1 MSRSDVSPSGWW
13 SEGWRLIAV
22 YVRRVFPHPAG
33 RRVVIV
39 GAVGALVGVVGGVLL
54 SGLFA
59 RSGSSDSSVVQSVA
73 TVVTLGVFFGALA
86 ITCAASIRLIGAM
99 ERDTRPRA
107 LERAE
112 ERQVRMLVVHPERGQ
127 DAEARLIYVARDRL
141 RMSQRTAPSGLIAV
155 ALGGVLYTSYN
166 AMLLVQDDASMYV
179 LRLVAGAV
187 LIVVGGASLFLGFRS
202 LGRSTARI
210 AALEALLRERSSAPS
225 ASEAPST
232 TAEGESGQ

>member
-13 SEGWRLIAV
+13 GEGWRLIADF
-22 YVRRVFPHPAG
+22 VRRVFPHPAG

-39 GAVGALVGVVGGVLL
+39 GAVGALVGVVGGLLL

-59 RSGSSDSSVVQSVA
+59 RIGSPDSSVVQSVA
-73 TVVTLGVFFGALA
+73 TVVTLGVFLGAVA

-127 DAEARLIYVARDRL
+127 DAGAGLIDVARDRL

-155 ALGGVLYTSYN
+155 ALGLILYTSYN
-166 AMLLVQDDASMYV
+166 LMLLVQDDASMYD

-187 LIVVGGASLFLGFRS
+187 LIVVGSASLFLGFRS
-202 LGRSTARI
+202 LGRSMARI
-210 AALEALLRERSSAPS
+210 AALEALLRERSSSPS

-232 TAEGESGQ
+232 TAEGESRP

>member
-1 MSRSDVSPSGWW
+1 
-13 SEGWRLIAV
+13 
-22 YVRRVFPHPAG
+22 
-33 RRVVIV
+33 VIV
-39 GAVGALVGVVGGVLL
+39 GAVGSLVGVVGGLLL

-59 RSGSSDSSVVQSVA
+59 RIGSSGASVVQTVA

-127 DAEARLIYVARDRL
+127 ETETRLIEVVRDRL
-141 RMSQRTAPSGLIAV
+141 RISQRTAPSGLIAV
-155 ALGGVLYTSYN
+155 ALGGVLYTTYN
-166 AMLLVQDDASMYV
+166 VMLLVQDDASMYD

-187 LIVVGGASLFLGFRS
+187 LIVVGGTSLFLGLRS

-210 AALEALLRERSSAPS
+210 NALEALLLERSSAPS
-225 ASEAPST
+225 ASEVSPT
-232 TAEGESGQ
+232 TADGESRP

>member
-1 MSRSDVSPSGWW
+1 MSRSDVPPSGWW
-13 SEGWRLIAV
+13 GEGWRLIAV

-59 RSGSSDSSVVQSVA
+59 RIGSSDSSA
-73 TVVTLGVFFGALA
+73 TVVTLGVFFGALG

-127 DAEARLIYVARDRL
+127 DAEAGLIDVARDRL
-141 RMSQRTAPSGLIAV
+141 CMSQRTAPSGLIAV
-155 ALGGVLYTSYN
+155 ALGLILYTSYN
-166 AMLLVQDDASMYV
+166 VMLLVQDDASMYN

-202 LGRSTARI
+202 LGRSTALI
-210 AALEALLRERSSAPS
+210 AALEALMLERSSAPS
-225 ASEAPST
+225 ASEASST
-232 TAEGESGQ
+232 TAEGESRP

>member
-13 SEGWRLIAV
+13 GEGWRLIAD
-22 YVRRVFPHPAG
+22 YVRRVFPHPSG

-39 GAVGALVGVVGGVLL
+39 GAVGALVGVVGGLLL

-59 RSGSSDSSVVQSVA
+59 RIGSSEASAVQSVA

-86 ITCAASIRLIGAM
+86 ITCAASIRLVGAM

-141 RMSQRTAPSGLIAV
+141 RMSQRIAPSGLIAV

-166 AMLLVQDDASMYV
+166 VMLLVQDDASMHD

-210 AALEALLRERSSAPS
+210 AALEGLLRERSSAPS

-232 TAEGESGQ
+232 TAEGESRP

>member
-1 MSRSDVSPSGWW
+1 MPRSDVSPSGWW
-13 SEGWRLIAV
+13 NEGWRLIAD

-39 GAVGALVGVVGGVLL
+39 GAVGALVGVVGGLLL

-59 RSGSSDSSVVQSVA
+59 RIGVYEASVVQSVA
-73 TVVTLGVFFGALA
+73 MVVTLGVFFGALA

-112 ERQVRMLVVHPERGQ
+112 EGQVRMLVVLPERGQ
-127 DAEARLIYVARDRL
+127 DAEARLIDVARDRL
-141 RMSQRTAPSGLIAV
+141 RVSQRTAPSGLIAV

-166 AMLLVQDDASMYV
+166 AMLLVQDDASMHD

-225 ASEAPST
+225 ASRAPST
-232 TAEGESGQ
+232 TAEGESRP

>member
-1 MSRSDVSPSGWW
+1 LER
-13 SEGWRLIAV
+13 
-22 YVRRVFPHPAG
+22 
-33 RRVVIV
+33 
-39 GAVGALVGVVGGVLL
+39 
-54 SGLFA
+54 
-59 RSGSSDSSVVQSVA
+59 SVVQSVA
-73 TVVTLGVFFGALA
+73 AVVTLGVFFGALA

-127 DAEARLIYVARDRL
+127 DAEAGLIDVARDRL

-155 ALGGVLYTSYN
+155 ALGLILYTSYN
-166 AMLLVQDDASMYV
+166 VMLLVQDDASMYNF
-179 LRLVAGAV
+179 RLVAGAV

-210 AALEALLRERSSAPS
+210 AALEALVHERSASPS

-232 TAEGESGQ
+232 TAEGESRQ

>member
-1 MSRSDVSPSGWW
+1 M
-13 SEGWRLIAV
+13 
-22 YVRRVFPHPAG
+22 
-33 RRVVIV
+33 IV
-39 GAVGALVGVVGGVLL
+39 GAVGALVGVVGGLLL
-54 SGLFA
+54 SVLFA
-59 RSGSSDSSVVQSVA
+59 RIGSPDSSVVQSVA

-127 DAEARLIYVARDRL
+127 ETETRLIEVARDRL
-141 RMSQRTAPSGLIAV
+141 RISQRTAPSGLIAV
-155 ALGGVLYTSYN
+155 ALGGVLYTTYN
-166 AMLLVQDDASMYV
+166 VMLLVQDDASMYE

-202 LGRSTARI
+202 LGRSTAHI
-210 AALEALLRERSSAPS
+210 AALEALLLERSSAPS
-225 ASEAPST
+225 ASEASSTTTTTT
-232 TAEGESGQ
+232 TAEGESRP

>member
-39 GAVGALVGVVGGVLL
+39 GAVGALVGVVGGLLL
-54 SGLFA
+54 SVLFA
-59 RSGSSDSSVVQSVA
+59 RIGSPDSSVVQSVA

-86 ITCAASIRLIGAM
+86 ITCAAFIRLIGAM

-127 DAEARLIYVARDRL
+127 ETETRLIDVARDRL
-141 RMSQRTAPSGLIAV
+141 RISQRTAPSGLIAV
-155 ALGGVLYTSYN
+155 ALGGVLYTTYN
-166 AMLLVQDDASMYV
+166 VMLLVHDDPSMYD

-210 AALEALLRERSSAPS
+210 IALEALLLERSSALS
-225 ASEAPST
+225 ASEASST
-232 TAEGESGQ
+232 TAEGEPRP

>member
-1 MSRSDVSPSGWW
+1 MSRSDVPPSGWW
-13 SEGWRLIAV
+13 NEGWRLIAD
-22 YVRRVFPHPAG
+22 YVRRVFAHPAG
-33 RRVVIV
+33 RRIVIV
-39 GAVGALVGVVGGVLL
+39 GAVGALVGVAGGVLL

-59 RSGSSDSSVVQSVA
+59 RIGTSDSSVVQSIA
-73 TVVTLGVFFGALA
+73 TVVTLAVFFGALA

-127 DAEARLIYVARDRL
+127 DAEAGLLNVARDRL

-155 ALGGVLYTSYN
+155 SLGLILYTSYN
-166 AMLLVQDDASMYV
+166 VMLLVQDDASMYN
-179 LRLVAGAV
+179 LRLAAGAV

-202 LGRSTARI
+202 LGRSTALI
-210 AALEALLRERSSAPS
+210 AALEALMLERSSAPS
-225 ASEAPST
+225 ASEASST
-232 TAEGESGQ
+232 TAEGESRQ

>member
-1 MSRSDVSPSGWW
+1 MSPSDVSPSGWW
-13 SEGWRLIAV
+13 GEGWRLIAI

-39 GAVGALVGVVGGVLL
+39 GAVGALVGVVGGLLL
-54 SGLFA
+54 SVLFA
-59 RSGSSDSSVVQSVA
+59 RIGSPDSSVVQSVA

-86 ITCAASIRLIGAM
+86 TVCAASIRLIGAM

-127 DAEARLIYVARDRL
+127 ETETRLIDVARDRL
-141 RMSQRTAPSGLIAV
+141 RISQRTAPSGLIAV
-155 ALGGVLYTSYN
+155 ALGVVLYATYN
-166 AMLLVQDDASMYV
+166 VMLLVQDDASMND

-202 LGRSTARI
+202 LGRSSARI
-210 AALEALLRERSSAPS
+210 AALEALLLERSSAPS
-225 ASEAPST
+225 ASEASST
-232 TAEGESGQ
+232 TAEGESRQ

>member
-1 MSRSDVSPSGWW
+1 MSRSDVSTSGWW
-13 SEGWRLIAV
+13 NEGWRLIAV

-39 GAVGALVGVVGGVLL
+39 GAVGALVGVVGGLLL
-54 SGLFA
+54 SVLFA
-59 RSGSSDSSVVQSVA
+59 RIGSPDSSVVQSVA

-86 ITCAASIRLIGAM
+86 ITCAAFIRLIGAM

-112 ERQVRMLVVHPERGQ
+112 ERQVRMLVVHPEQGQ
-127 DAEARLIYVARDRL
+127 ETETRLIDVARDRL
-141 RMSQRTAPSGLIAV
+141 RISQRTAPSGLIAV
-155 ALGGVLYTSYN
+155 ALGGVLYTTYN
-166 AMLLVQDDASMYV
+166 VMLLVQDDASMYD

-202 LGRSTARI
+202 LGRSSARI

-225 ASEAPST
+225 ASEASST
-232 TAEGESGQ
+232 TAEGESRP

>member
-13 SEGWRLIAV
+13 SEGWRLIAD

-39 GAVGALVGVVGGVLL
+39 GAVGALIGVVGGLLL

-59 RSGSSDSSVVQSVA
+59 RIGSSGASVVQSVA

-99 ERDTRPRA
+99 ERDARPRA

-112 ERQVRMLVVHPERGQ
+112 ERQVRMLMVHPERGQ
-127 DAEARLIYVARDRL
+127 AAEARLIDVARDRL
-141 RMSQRTAPSGLIAV
+141 RISQRTAPSGLIAV
-155 ALGGVLYTSYN
+155 ALGGVLYTTYN
-166 AMLLVQDDASMYV
+166 VMLLVQDDASTYG
-179 LRLVAGAV
+179 LRLVAAAV

-202 LGRSTARI
+202 LGHSSARI
-210 AALEALLRERSSAPS
+210 AALEALLGERSAAPS
-225 ASEAPST
+225 ASEAPPT
-232 TAEGESGQ
+232 TAKGESQP

>member
-13 SEGWRLIAV
+13 NEGWRLIAV

-33 RRVVIV
+33 RRVVVV
-39 GAVGALVGVVGGVLL
+39 GAVGALVGVVGGLLL

-59 RSGSSDSSVVQSVA
+59 RIGSSDPSVVQSVA

-112 ERQVRMLVVHPERGQ
+112 ERQVRMLVVRPEQGEA
-127 DAEARLIYVARDRL
+127 AEAPLIDVARDRL
-141 RMSQRTAPSGLIAV
+141 RISQRTAPSGLIAV
-155 ALGGVLYTSYN
+155 ALGVVLYTAYN
-166 AMLLVQDDASMYV
+166 VMLLVQDDASMYV

-210 AALEALLRERSSAPS
+210 AALEALLRERSSAPT

-232 TAEGESGQ
+232 TAEGESRP